1 MNMSNVFVISIKA
14 PIIGIY
20 MMTFCVG
27 KSAGSGDASGD
38 DFPESPDSVDI
49 RLGEGLAV
57 DFSLG

>member
-1 MNMSNVFVISIKA
+1 MSIKA